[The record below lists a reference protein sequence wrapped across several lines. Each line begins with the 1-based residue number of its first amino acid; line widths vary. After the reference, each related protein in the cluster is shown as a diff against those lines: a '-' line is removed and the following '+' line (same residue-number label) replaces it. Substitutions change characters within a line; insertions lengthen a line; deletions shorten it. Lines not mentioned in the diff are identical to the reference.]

1 MRAPPPGTEPLVAGC
16 CRSDMARFKPVFIRS
31 QFTHVYAVVC
41 REVHICYRPVAM
53 FDTVK
58 TSPTGLLRSLLSCNR
73 AQDSLYYLTVYTE
86 KSVPLFGPSIPS
98 HGFSDPLAFR

>member
-41 REVHICYRPVAM
+41 CEVTQLPDLWRCLTRASSRNVSNIA
-53 FDTVK
+53 D
-58 TSPTGLLRSLLSCNR
+58 RSAEIVTL
-73 AQDSLYYLTVYTE
+73 V
-86 KSVPLFGPSIPS
+86 
-98 HGFSDPLAFR
+98 